1 MNVERVQRL
10 IQDLQNELGVQVAGN
25 GTLTL
30 NFQNGTLQAV
40 SVLAH
45 VRLVHGPDRR
55 STVDKP
61 TVADAHSINRR

>member
-1 MNVERVQRL
+1 VNIERVQRL
-10 IQDLQNELGVQVAGN
+10 IQELQNELGVQVAGN

-45 VRLVHGPDRR
+45 VRLVHGERR
-55 STVDKP
+55 SSVDKP
-61 TVADAHSINRR
+61 PAADAHSLNRR

>member
-1 MNVERVQRL
+1 MNIERVQRIIREL
-10 IQDLQNELGVQVAGN
+10 QDELGVQVAGN

-30 NFQNGTLQAV
+30 NFQNGTLQTV

-45 VRLVHGPDRR
+45 VRLVQGERR

-61 TVADAHSINRR
+61 IGRTHTLP